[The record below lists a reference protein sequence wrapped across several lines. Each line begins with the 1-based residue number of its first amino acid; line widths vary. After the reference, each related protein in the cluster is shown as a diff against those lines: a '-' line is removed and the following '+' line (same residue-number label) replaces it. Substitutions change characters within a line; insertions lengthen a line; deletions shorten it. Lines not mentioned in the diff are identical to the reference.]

1 MNRLKQDWKS
11 ALKTVGTYSFYLAV
25 MIEIML
31 VLLDKSEFLYPF
43 EGWTFRITFLLCFIK
58 FLCAECT
65 SEYTIRDNIGIAV
78 LLILGTIS
86 YYATGRNEILRI
98 VLFLAACKGEDM
110 IRCLKM
116 VFWITLIGCMGII
129 LLSVTGI
136 YGAMSLS
143 QDFGRGVSAYEIY
156 EGAVGMVETRYTL
169 GMGHPNALSCMFLMV
184 CVMGVYA
191 YFEQLKWYGYLFLLF
206 LNVGVFWLTD
216 SKTSMLI
223 TAAFLVGACVMK
235 YARRLQE
242 RNYVYLLGGL
252 LFLLC
257 VGFSVD
263 AAAGA
268 VNVRQAEWSRHYG
281 QAYEES
287 LNTRLL
293 VAVDEKIN
301 GRIASLTNSEH
312 NDGALESWRA
322 FSSENNMT
330 YYFDMGWVKL
340 FYRYG
345 VIPGILYVAV
355 SLFLLWRLWKAKDA
369 CGLVVFV
376 IMAVYTVLEAH
387 LVSAYIGRNFLL
399 LLIGY
404 YGWTF
409 SSENGILN

>member
-1 MNRLKQDWKS
+1 MIQNIYKKITESRLPW
-11 ALKTVGTYSFYLAV
+11 LLFYLGFT
-25 MIEIML
+25 IELGMVI
-31 VLLDKSEFLYPF
+31 VDKSNYINPI
-43 EGWTFRITFLLCFIK
+43 EGYLFRITFLLFAGK
-58 FLCAECT
+58 
-65 SEYTIRDNIGIAV
+65 V
-78 LLILGTIS
+78 LLTRCNWKEWLVIVLLEAVGFVS
-86 YYATGRNEILRI
+86 YRITGKNDIIRI
-98 VLFLAACKGEDM
+98 VTFVAACKN
-110 IRCLKM
+110 IPLKQM
-116 VFWITLIGCMGII
+116 MRYAFWVTAAGCMGII

-235 YARRLQE
+235 YARRLRE

>member
-1 MNRLKQDWKS
+1 MIQNIYKKIAESKLPW
-11 ALKTVGTYSFYLAV
+11 LLFYLGFT
-25 MIEIML
+25 IELGMVI
-31 VLLDKSEFLYPF
+31 VDKSSYTNPI
-43 EGWTFRITFLLCFIK
+43 EGYLFRITFLLFAGK
-58 FLCAECT
+58 
-65 SEYTIRDNIGIAV
+65 V
-78 LLILGTIS
+78 LLTRCNWKEWLVIALFEAVGFLS
-86 YYATGRNEILRI
+86 YRITGENDIIRI
-98 VLFLAACKGEDM
+98 VTFAAACKN
-110 IRCLKM
+110 IPLKQM
-116 VFWITLIGCMGII
+116 MRYAFWVTTVGCMGII

-156 EGAVGMVETRYTL
+156 DGAMGMVETRYTL

-223 TAAFLVGACVMK
+223 TTAFLVGACVMK

-252 LFLLC
+252 IFLLC

-263 AAAGA
+263 AAASA

-301 GRIASLTNSEH
+301 GRIVSLTNSEH
-312 NDGALESWRA
+312 NDGAIESWRA
-322 FSSENNMT
+322 FSNENNMT

-355 SLFLLWRLWKAKDA
+355 SLFLLWRLWKKKDA

-387 LVSAYIGRNFLL
+387 LVSDYIGRNFML
-399 LLIGY
+399 LLIAY
-404 YGWTF
+404 YLEF
-409 SSENGILN
+409 P

>member
-1 MNRLKQDWKS
+1 MIQNIYKKITESRLPW
-11 ALKTVGTYSFYLAV
+11 LLFYLGFT
-25 MIEIML
+25 IELGMVI
-31 VLLDKSEFLYPF
+31 VDKSNYINPI
-43 EGWTFRITFLLCFIK
+43 EGYLFRITFLLFAGK
-58 FLCAECT
+58 
-65 SEYTIRDNIGIAV
+65 V
-78 LLILGTIS
+78 LLTQCNWKEWLVIVLLEAVGFVS
-86 YYATGRNEILRI
+86 YRITGKNDIIRI
-98 VLFLAACKGEDM
+98 VTFVAACKN
-110 IRCLKM
+110 IPLKQM
-116 VFWITLIGCMGII
+116 MRYAFWVTAAGCMGII

>member
-1 MNRLKQDWKS
+1 MIQNIYKKITESRLPW
-11 ALKTVGTYSFYLAV
+11 LLFYLGFT
-25 MIEIML
+25 IELGMVI
-31 VLLDKSEFLYPF
+31 VDKSNYINPI
-43 EGWTFRITFLLCFIK
+43 EGYLFRITFLLFAGK
-58 FLCAECT
+58 
-65 SEYTIRDNIGIAV
+65 V
-78 LLILGTIS
+78 LLTQCNWKEWLVIVLLEAVGFVS
-86 YYATGRNEILRI
+86 YWITGKNDIIRI
-98 VLFLAACKGEDM
+98 VTFVAACKN
-110 IRCLKM
+110 IPLKQM
-116 VFWITLIGCMGII
+116 MRYAFWVTAAGCMGII

-242 RNYVYLLGGL
+242 RNYVYLLGAL

>member
-1 MNRLKQDWKS
+1 MIQNIYKKITESKLPW
-11 ALKTVGTYSFYLAV
+11 LLFYLGFT
-25 MIEIML
+25 IELGMVI
-31 VLLDKSEFLYPF
+31 VDKSSYTNPI
-43 EGWTFRITFLLCFIK
+43 EGYLFRITFLLFAGK
-58 FLCAECT
+58 
-65 SEYTIRDNIGIAV
+65 V
-78 LLILGTIS
+78 LLTRCNWKEWLAIALFEAVGFLS
-86 YYATGRNEILRI
+86 YWITGENDIIRI
-98 VLFLAACKGEDM
+98 VTFVAACKN
-110 IRCLKM
+110 IPLKQM
-116 VFWITLIGCMGII
+116 MRYAFWVTAVGCMGII

-156 EGAVGMVETRYTL
+156 DGAMGMVETRYTL

-223 TAAFLVGACVMK
+223 TTAFLVGACVMK

-252 LFLLC
+252 IFLLC

-263 AAAGA
+263 AAASA

-301 GRIASLTNSEH
+301 GRIVSLTNSEH
-312 NDGALESWRA
+312 NDGAIESWTA
-322 FSSENNMT
+322 FSNENNMT

-355 SLFLLWRLWKAKDA
+355 NLFLLWRLWKKKDA

-387 LVSAYIGRNFLL
+387 LVSDYIGRNFML
-399 LLIGY
+399 LLIAY

>member
-1 MNRLKQDWKS
+1 MIQNIYKKITESRLPW
-11 ALKTVGTYSFYLAV
+11 LLFYLGFT
-25 MIEIML
+25 IELGMVI
-31 VLLDKSEFLYPF
+31 VDKSNYINPI
-43 EGWTFRITFLLCFIK
+43 EGYLFRITFLLFAGK
-58 FLCAECT
+58 
-65 SEYTIRDNIGIAV
+65 V
-78 LLILGTIS
+78 LLTQCNWKEWLVIVLLEAVGFVS
-86 YYATGRNEILRI
+86 YRITVKNDIIRI
-98 VLFLAACKGEDM
+98 VTFVAACKN
-110 IRCLKM
+110 IPLKQM
-116 VFWITLIGCMGII
+116 MRYAFWVTAAGCMGII

-235 YARRLQE
+235 YARRFQE

>member
-1 MNRLKQDWKS
+1 MIQNIYKKITESKLPW
-11 ALKTVGTYSFYLAV
+11 LLFYLGFT
-25 MIEIML
+25 IELGMVI
-31 VLLDKSEFLYPF
+31 VDKSSYTNPI
-43 EGWTFRITFLLCFIK
+43 EGYLFRITFLLFAGK
-58 FLCAECT
+58 
-65 SEYTIRDNIGIAV
+65 V
-78 LLILGTIS
+78 LLTRCNWKEWLVIALFEAVGFLS
-86 YYATGRNEILRI
+86 YRITGENDIIRI
-98 VLFLAACKGEDM
+98 VTFVAACKN
-110 IRCLKM
+110 IPLKQM
-116 VFWITLIGCMGII
+116 MRYAFWVTAVGCMGII

-156 EGAVGMVETRYTL
+156 DGAMGMVETRYTL

-223 TAAFLVGACVMK
+223 TTAFLVGACVMK

-252 LFLLC
+252 IFLLC

-263 AAAGA
+263 AAASA

-301 GRIASLTNSEH
+301 GRIVSLTNSEH
-312 NDGALESWRA
+312 NDGAIESWTA
-322 FSSENNMT
+322 FSNENNMT

-355 SLFLLWRLWKAKDA
+355 SLFLLWRLWKKKDA

-387 LVSAYIGRNFLL
+387 LVSDYIGRNFML
-399 LLIGY
+399 LLIAY

>member
-1 MNRLKQDWKS
+1 MIQNIYKKITESRLPW
-11 ALKTVGTYSFYLAV
+11 LLFYLGFT
-25 MIEIML
+25 IELGMVI
-31 VLLDKSEFLYPF
+31 VDKSNYINPI
-43 EGWTFRITFLLCFIK
+43 EGYLFRITFLLFAGK
-58 FLCAECT
+58 
-65 SEYTIRDNIGIAV
+65 V
-78 LLILGTIS
+78 LLTQCNWKEWLVIVLLEAVGFVS
-86 YYATGRNEILRI
+86 YRITGKNDIIRI
-98 VLFLAACKGEDM
+98 VTFVAACKN
-110 IRCLKM
+110 IPLKQM
-116 VFWITLIGCMGII
+116 MRYAFWVTAAGCMGII

-143 QDFGRGVSAYEIY
+143 QDFGRSVSVYEIY

-235 YARRLQE
+235 YARRLRE

>member
-1 MNRLKQDWKS
+1 MIQNIYKKITESRLPW
-11 ALKTVGTYSFYLAV
+11 LLFYLGFT
-25 MIEIML
+25 IELGMVI
-31 VLLDKSEFLYPF
+31 VDKSNYINPI
-43 EGWTFRITFLLCFIK
+43 EGYLFRITFLLFAGK
-58 FLCAECT
+58 
-65 SEYTIRDNIGIAV
+65 V
-78 LLILGTIS
+78 LLTQCNWKEWLVIVLLEAVGFVS
-86 YYATGRNEILRI
+86 YRITGKNDIIRI
-98 VLFLAACKGEDM
+98 VTFVAACKN
-110 IRCLKM
+110 IPLKQM
-116 VFWITLIGCMGII
+116 MRYAFWVTAAGCMGII

-206 LNVGVFWLTD
+206 LNGGVFWLTD